1 MTLHYYL
8 KGEKLYKIGDEAT
21 ILFVVFSG
29 QVSRKVIIELE
40 KINKIPPYAK
50 KDS

>member
-1 MTLHYYL
+1 MTLHYYQ

-21 ILFVVFSG
+21 TLFVVYSG
-29 QVSRKVIIELE
+29 QVSRRVIIELE
-40 KINKIPPYAK
+40 KVNKIPPYAK